1 MMAALTAL
9 ALADSDSWQEAFL
22 AANLSILMLLSV
34 FNAVFQGA
42 FTANLGPFPE
52 KYMGSFMSGQ
62 VGLNSIAQYVLG
74 NGIQLNLEDRV
85 KIWCFS
91 LISYYTKSSDPVTQ
105 WPDGTTC

>member
-1 MMAALTAL
+1 MAHIVLMAALTAL

-22 AANLSILMLLSV
+22 AANLTILMLLSV

-62 VGLNSIAQYVLG
+62 GRVQFNSVGI
-74 NGIQLNLEDRV
+74 
-85 KIWCFS
+85 
-91 LISYYTKSSDPVTQ
+91 
-105 WPDGTTC
+105 